1 MKFKDLFV
9 PRYINSDPKVRLNF
23 VKNSTEAQLLK
34 QMSEQDQYAE
44 VRSAAA
50 ERAEMLMAGQRQ
62 PA

>member
-9 PRYINSDPKVRLNF
+9 PRYIHSDPQVRLNF
-23 VKNSTEAQLLK
+23 VKNSNDAKLLK
-34 QMSEQDQYAE
+34 QMSEKDQDAQ

>member
-9 PRYINSDPKVRLNF
+9 PRYIHSDPQVRLNF
-23 VKNSTEAQLLK
+23 VKNSNDAKLLK
-34 QMSEQDQYAE
+34 QMSEKDQDEQ